1 MLLIFKDAV
10 DMHRDEMECCSKAK
24 VAVTWRDACA
34 SMSRQCLQ
42 KVEDCAGITIDVW
55 PLHDAH
61 SLTDDGP
68 MPPKFKSTPF
78 FQKLCVLATSQCSC
92 INILFKKGSCIWAA
106 QICWA
111 LAL

>member
-1 MLLIFKDAV
+1 VLLEVLLIFKDAV

-42 KVEDCAGITIDVW
+42 KVEDCVPGITIDVW

-78 FQKLCVLATSQCSC
+78 FQKLCVLATLPRAQCSC
-92 INILFKKGSCIWAA
+92 MHMLFSESR
-106 QICWA
+106 
-111 LAL
+111 